1 MFRKTKLP
9 LRDDFNVVQESNAY
23 SEYALN
29 RIINDLSQISRL
41 IESYDYDEECF
52 IYEPF
57 YKIKEDVNGL

>member
-1 MFRKTKLP
+1 MNKKK
-9 LRDDFNVVQESNAY
+9 QQMSKNAL
-23 SEYALN
+23 SKDLKNNASCDYALD
-29 RIINDLSQISRL
+29 RIITDLSRISRL